1 MRSKCWLSVYWVT
14 PERQPRRHGIHHNGR
29 LDGAALEKR
38 WEKTKKANVI
48 KFFMQF
54 LDVENA
60 FDGAP
65 YDQIM
70 SSYFKEDVADTS
82 AVPGEPG

>member
-1 MRSKCWLSVYWVT
+1 MCSKCWLSVYWVT
-14 PERQPRRHGIHHNGR
+14 PERQPYRHGIHHKGR
-29 LDGAALEKR
+29 LNDAALEKR

-60 FDGAP
+60 FEGSLGRGRSIGLSP
-65 YDQIM
+65 
-70 SSYFKEDVADTS
+70 
-82 AVPGEPG
+82 VPIGCGGEMG